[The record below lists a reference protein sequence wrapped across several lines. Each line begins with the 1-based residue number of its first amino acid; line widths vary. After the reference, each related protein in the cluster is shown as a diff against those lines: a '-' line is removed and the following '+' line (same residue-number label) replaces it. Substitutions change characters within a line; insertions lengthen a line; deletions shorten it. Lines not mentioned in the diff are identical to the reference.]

1 MNQNYT
7 DVGKFDLV
15 LPSAHF
21 WSKTP
26 RFRFSLFF
34 SLFSSFTNCSSL
46 LNYWLVLSNLL
57 DFPIFCWTNRFGIA
71 MQFNSIFGAF
81 WNISAH
87 TTRTRFNPIIWRL
100 NESLYILVHVSIVA
114 FDLNLESYQPTVKKK
129 RIKKCAIVFPTK
141 TMKCKHIK
149 KQQKSNGQIKIVG
162 NKTQLWIQFIG

>member
-1 MNQNYT
+1 MLENSIWFCHRHI
-7 DVGKFDLV
+7 FDRKPPGSDFL
-15 LPSAHF
+15 S
-21 WSKTP
+21 
-26 RFRFSLFF
+26 FF
-34 SLFSSFTNCSSL
+34 LFSSFTNCSSL

-129 RIKKCAIVFPTK
+129 KN
-141 TMKCKHIK
+141 
-149 KQQKSNGQIKIVG
+149 QKMCHSFSYKN
-162 NKTQLWIQFIG
+162 NEM